1 MDKFSKS
8 LKKPKKKY
16 ENENILITLTIFSV
30 DTEFIQFMATNYIKQ
45 VCQKLEYNLQ
55 KFTCGKHQDAT
66 NPHYHIMFQAS
77 TGESKQYKILNE
89 KIISLHSEILF
100 PTKAIADTFNKTD
113 KKISFV
119 KEGQPKK
126 FKKKTIYY
134 GEEAMRYVFKEY
146 THDNEIEL
154 QFQYG
159 FTDTELSAMR
169 QSANTEWKIVK
180 KKYNDEALRNIE
192 KKERF
197 QCQTDFIKQA
207 MQNLPKYEDSDET
220 IRFVMKKI
228 WEYNKMLYQAKKI
241 ERIQANQVWNQA
253 VSFLVFEGYISEDE
267 IISRDMRFKY

>member
-8 LKKPKKKY
+8 QKTTKKEY

-30 DTEFIQFMATNYIKQ
+30 EQDFIQFMATKYIQ
-45 VCQKLEYNLQ
+45 QICQKLQYNLQ

-77 TGESKQYKILNE
+77 TGTSKQYKILNE

-100 PTKAIADTFNKTD
+100 PTKAIADTFMKTD

-154 QFQYG
+154 KFQYG
-159 FTDTELSAMR
+159 FTNAELSAMR
-169 QSANTEWKIVK
+169 QSANTDWKIVK

-197 QCQTDFIKQA
+197 QCQNDFIKQA

>member
-8 LKKPKKKY
+8 LKNTKKEY

-45 VCQKLEYNLQ
+45 ICEKLQYNLH

-77 TGESKQYKILNE
+77 TGKSKHYKILNE
-89 KIISLHSEILF
+89 KIITLHSEILF
-100 PTKAIADTFNKTD
+100 PTKGIADTFNKTE

-126 FKKKTIYY
+126 FKKRTIYY

-154 QFQYG
+154 NFQYA
-159 FTDTELSAMR
+159 FTNAELFAMR
-169 QSANTEWKIVK
+169 QSANTDWKIVK

-197 QCQTDFIKQA
+197 QCQTDFIRQA
-207 MQNLPKYEDSDET
+207 MHNLPKYEDSDET